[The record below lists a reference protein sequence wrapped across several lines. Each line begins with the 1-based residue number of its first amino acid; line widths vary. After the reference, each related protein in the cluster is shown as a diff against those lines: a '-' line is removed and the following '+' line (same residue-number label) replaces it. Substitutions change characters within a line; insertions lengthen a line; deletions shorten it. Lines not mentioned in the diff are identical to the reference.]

1 MRPYIIS
8 TDVNADLPQY
18 FIEENEIIN
27 LPLYYKIGDEVYGD
41 EQILEPSEFYD
52 RMRSGD
58 MPSSMATNPAVILDA
73 FQKKV
78 DEGYDILHIS
88 FSSALSSSH
97 NNVCMCANELM
108 EEHPECNI
116 TVIDSLSASLGQG
129 LLVYYAVQMKKEG
142 KSLEEVA
149 TWVRE
154 NIQHSCH
161 QFTVDDLFHL
171 HRGGRVS
178 IATAVLGTIAN
189 IKPLLHVNPEG
200 KLINIGKIRGRK
212 QSLKKLV
219 DRMKETVGTQKNDI
233 IFISHGDCEEDVEF
247 VKSLIEEYFDIH
259 NFMVN
264 FVNPSIGTHSGP
276 GTVALFYLG
285 DER

>member
-1 MRPYIIS
+1 MRPYVIS

-18 FIEENEIIN
+18 FIDENEIIN
-27 LPLYYKIGDEVYGD
+27 LPLYYKIGEEVYGD
-41 EQILEPSEFYD
+41 EQVLEPSEFYD

-78 DEGYDILHIS
+78 EDGYDILHIS

-108 EEHPECNI
+108 EDHPECNI

-129 LLVYYAVQMKKEG
+129 LLVYYAVQMKNEG
-142 KSLEEVA
+142 KTLEEVA
-149 TWVRE
+149 DWVRN
-154 NIQHSCH
+154 NIQHACH

-178 IATAVLGTIAN
+178 MATAVLGTIAN

-247 VKSLIEEYFDIH
+247 VKSLIEETFDIH